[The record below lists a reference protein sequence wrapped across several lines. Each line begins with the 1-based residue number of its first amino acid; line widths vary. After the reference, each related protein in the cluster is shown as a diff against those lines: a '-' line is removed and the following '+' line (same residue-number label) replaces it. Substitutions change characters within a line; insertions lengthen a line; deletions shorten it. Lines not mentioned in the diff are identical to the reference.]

1 MKFKPVLGSE
11 LSGSIGGIVASHN
24 AGGAYFRNRVIPT
37 NPGTA
42 FQTAIRS
49 FVGQLTSLWLNTL
62 TPAERAAW
70 DLYAANVPLLDALG
84 EPINVSGLNMYVRS
98 NTPRLQAA
106 LPRQDTAPGTFNL
119 GDFTPAGMTNATT
132 AGQTFDI
139 TFEVTDDWVGENDAA
154 MLVYGSRPQN
164 PSINYFKGPYRYA
177 DAVLGDAITPP
188 TSPATMATPFAFVLG
203 QVVHTRVQ
211 VSRADGR
218 LSLSQRL
225 FSTAVA

>member
-11 LSGSIGGIVASHN
+11 LSGSMGGITASHN

-37 NPGTA
+37 NPGTS

-62 TPAERAAW
+62 TSAERAAW
-70 DLYAANVPLLDALG
+70 DLYAGNVPLLDALG

-98 NTPRLQAA
+98 NVPRLQGA
-106 LPRQDTAPGTFNL
+106 LPRVDVAPGVFNL
-119 GDFTPAGMTNATT
+119 GDFTPAGMSSLSAATQNFNVEFT
-132 AGQTFDI
+132 EA
-139 TFEVTDDWVGENDAA
+139 DDWVGEDNSS
-154 MLVYGSRPQN
+154 MLVYSSRPQN
-164 PSINYFKGPYRYA
+164 PSINYFKGPYRLA
-177 DAVLGDAITPP
+177 GQVAGEVAVPP
-188 TSPATMATPFAFVLG
+188 TTPQAVGSAFPFVLG
-203 QVVHTRVQ
+203 QVVHVRVQ

-218 LSLSQRL
+218 LSLSQRM